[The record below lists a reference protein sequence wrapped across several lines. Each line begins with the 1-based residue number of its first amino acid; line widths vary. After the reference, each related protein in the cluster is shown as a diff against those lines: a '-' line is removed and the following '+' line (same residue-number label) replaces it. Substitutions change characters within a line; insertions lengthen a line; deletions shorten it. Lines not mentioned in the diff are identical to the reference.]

1 MSKAKRQSIE
11 DKHPSYR
18 TGRQANLP
26 GPGPGRPKGFKPV
39 TDLRKAVIEALENK
53 GGVEYLMALADEH
66 PKAFASLVAKAMP
79 QELKA
84 ELRMVNDELI
94 SVMQK
99 RRQMLAEARGEVI
112 EDAEVVDVTDEP

>member
-1 MSKAKRQSIE
+1 MAKAKQKLE
-11 DKHPSYR
+11 DKHPSFR
-18 TGRQANLP
+18 TGQQANLP

-53 GGVEYLMALADEH
+53 GGVQYLMNLADEH

-84 ELRMVNDELI
+84 ELRVVNQDLLNLLQERR
-94 SVMQK
+94 K
-99 RRQMLAEARGEVI
+99 RLAEARGEVI

>member
-1 MSKAKRQSIE
+1 MAKAKPKPE

-18 TGRQANLP
+18 TGQQANLP

-53 GGVEYLMALADEH
+53 GGVEYLMGLADEH

-84 ELRMVNDELI
+84 ELRVVNQDLLNLLQE
-94 SVMQK
+94 
-99 RRQMLAEARGEVI
+99 RRQKLAEARGEVI